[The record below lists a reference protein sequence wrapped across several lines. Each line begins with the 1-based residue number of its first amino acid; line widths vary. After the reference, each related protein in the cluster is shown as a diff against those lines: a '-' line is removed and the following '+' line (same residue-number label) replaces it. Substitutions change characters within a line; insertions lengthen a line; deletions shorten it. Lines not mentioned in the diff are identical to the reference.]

1 MREPMGTD
9 TPEKGLRLSILI
21 PVRNEGSNLKVS
33 LKVLA
38 ALVEVPHE
46 VLLVHDFPEDN
57 SVPVVESLQ
66 QSYPQFRLVL
76 NTLGKGVKNAI
87 RAGVDAARSE
97 TIVIMLAD
105 DIGPMTAIGDMLALM
120 DDGCEFVSCTR
131 YAHGGGRLGGSRI
144 GFFLSRTANWLF
156 HLFAGCVLSDATTGI
171 KMFTRSAFKTFT
183 LEARPIGWAVVF
195 EMAIKAQYGGLRL
208 GEVPIVSIDR
218 LYGGQSTFRV
228 LPWIKEYMRWFLW
241 GLKRLHRNRDK
252 QNRSVSVRI
261 PEYR

>member
-144 GFFLSRTANWLF
+144 GFVLSRSANWLF
-156 HLFAGCVLSDATTGI
+156 HHLAGCVLSDATTGI
-171 KMFTRSAFKTFT
+171 KMFRRSAFADYS
-183 LEARPIGWAVVF
+183 LESRPVGWAVVF
-195 EMAIKAQYGGLRL
+195 EMAIKAQDMGLRL

-218 LYGGQSTFRV
+218 LFGGKSTFRV

-241 GLKRLHRNRDK
+241 GMMHLHRSRDR
-252 QNRSVSVRI
+252 QNRTVSIRI
-261 PEYR
+261 PDFG